1 LALGVARFLQHEID
15 PAAALMA
22 ESLRLFGA
30 MHNQWFI
37 SGCLEVIAGIAGARG
52 QPQRAAQLLGAHDR
66 LVEAMGAKIP
76 VFWERAIRQPLLIQL
91 NAAIDEATFQVE
103 QTAGRN
109 LSIAEAI
116 EYALSE
122 A

>member
-1 LALGVARFLQHEID
+1 
-15 PAAALMA
+15 MA
-22 ESLRLFGA
+22 ESLRLFDA

-37 SGCLEVIAGIAGARG
+37 AGCLEVIAGIAGARG
-52 QPQRAAQLLGAHDR
+52 QPQRAARLLGAHDR

-76 VFWERAIRQPLLIQL
+76 VFWERAIRRPLLTQL
-91 NAAIDEATFQVE
+91 NAAMDETTFQAE
-103 QTAGRN
+103 QAAGRKIS
-109 LSIAEAI
+109 LDEAI